1 METRFLDQKTE
12 MEKCEEGYRNFDLK
26 PLTEEE
32 VAWLEE
38 HFVREQYLVRQDDIR
53 EALKKL
59 EGLTLKIIKKQ
70 GELDEMTKME
80 RK

>member
-1 METRFLDQKTE
+1 METRFLDQKIE
-12 MEKCEEGYRNFDLK
+12 MEKCEEGQEIFDLK

-38 HFVREQYLVRQDDIR
+38 HFIDFAREQYLVRWDDMR

-59 EGLTLKIIKKQ
+59 HNVRRA
-70 GELDEMTKME
+70 DA
-80 RK
+80 